1 MSDEELAEMTVDSVG
16 LEEAATSEENE
27 PVENVEVDEPE
38 TEQEEE
44 AEPDQAEETD
54 QEAEPESE
62 VKEEP
67 AKDKKNGV
75 QKRINELTLKRKEAE
90 RKADELEVRLQELE
104 GRKQAEKDHQVKPNI
119 DDFEDYEQYE
129 NALVDFKVEA
139 KLKLERH
146 DESVKQQQVK
156 TKQVAQ
162 AFNERVLKA
171 NLEGYKEAF
180 EALGESKALP
190 PHLIDV
196 LLEHEKGPH
205 LVKYL
210 GEHLDVADS
219 LNNVSPQ
226 QALLKLGELSAN
238 LSNVKK
244 TKQITKAPD
253 PIDTIKGSGTK
264 SKDFDD
270 MDVGEIMKMLK
281 KNKR

>member
-27 PVENVEVDEPE
+27 PVENVEVEEPE

-44 AEPDQAEETD
+44 AESDQVEQTD

-104 GRKQAEKDHQVKPNI
+104 GRKQVEKDHQVAPNI
-119 DDFEDYEQYE
+119 DDFEDYEAYE
-129 NALVDFKVEA
+129 TKLIDFKVEE
-139 KLKLERH
+139 KLKHERYN
-146 DESVKQQQVK
+146 ESVRTKQIRGQQV
-156 TKQVAQ
+156 QA
-162 AFNERVLKA
+162 AFNDRVSKA
-171 NLEGYKEAF
+171 DLEGYKEAS
-180 EALGESKALP
+180 EALIESKALP
-190 PHLIDV
+190 PHLIGD
-196 LLEHEKGPH
+196 LLEHEKGPE
-205 LVKYL
+205 LVKFL

-219 LNNVSPQ
+219 LNNMTQ
-226 QALLKLGELSAN
+226 NQALLKLGELSVN

-253 PIDTIKGSGTK
+253 PIDTISGSGTK
-264 SKDFDD
+264 SKDTDD
-270 MDVGEIMKMLK
+270 MDVGEIIKMLRK
-281 KNKR
+281 KKR